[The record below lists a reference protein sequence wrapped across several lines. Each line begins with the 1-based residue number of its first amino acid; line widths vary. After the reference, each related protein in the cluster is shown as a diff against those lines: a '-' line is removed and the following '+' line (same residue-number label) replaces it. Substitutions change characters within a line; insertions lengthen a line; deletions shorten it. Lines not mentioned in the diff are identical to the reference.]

1 MLRSRLCRSQRGGR
15 LVPYVAE
22 VLVLQ
27 VDLRD
32 GESPESL
39 LARFNKMIQREGV
52 LREAKSRR
60 HFISNSELARIA
72 ARKAARR
79 RRRKDR

>member
-1 MLRSRLCRSQRGGR
+1 MSD
-15 LVPYVAE
+15 AE
-22 VLVLQ
+22 AFVLQ
-27 VDLRD
+27 VDLRE